1 MGKLLT
7 AAQIDAYERD
17 GYVAPLRV
25 MSEEAAGALRAKL
38 EAAEAAT
45 GGPFAGKLRF
55 KPHLIF
61 TFLDELVRDVRV
73 LDGVEDVLG
82 PDLLCW
88 ASSFFTKE
96 ARDPGYVS
104 WHQDSTYWGLSEPDV
119 TTAWVALSESTRE
132 NGCMRVIPGSHKRDQ
147 IGHIDTHARANM
159 LSRGQVV
166 SCEVD
171 ESEAAD
177 IVLRPGEM
185 SLHHVRLIHGSEPNP
200 TDQRRIG
207 FAIRYIP
214 PRVRQ
219 INGPRDSAVLA
230 RGEDRFGH
238 FESEP
243 PPVADLHPAALEAH
257 RRSAELHGTL
267 LYRGTDRVAY
277 S

>member
-7 AAQIDAYERD
+7 EAQIEAYARD
-17 GYVAPLRV
+17 GYVAPVRV
-25 MSEEAAGALRAKL
+25 MSEAAAGALRARL
-38 EAAEAAT
+38 EAAEADA
-45 GGPFAGKLRF
+45 GGPLAGKLRF

-61 TFLDELVRDVRV
+61 TFLDRLVRDDRV

-82 PDLLCW
+82 PDLMCW

-132 NGCMRVIPGSHKRDQ
+132 NGCMRVVPGSHTTDQ
-147 IGHIDTHARANM
+147 IRHIDTHAAANM

-166 SCEVD
+166 NCEVD
-171 ESEAAD
+171 ESEAVD

-200 TDQRRIG
+200 TDRRRIG
-207 FAIRYIP
+207 FAMRYIP
-214 PRVRQ
+214 TYVRQ
-219 INGPRDSAVLA
+219 TNGPRDSAVLV
-230 RGEDRFGH
+230 RGEDRYGH
-238 FESEP
+238 FEMEP
-243 PPVADLHPAALEAH
+243 PPVADLHPAAMEAH
-257 RRSAELHGTL
+257 RRSAELHGQL
-267 LYRGTDRVAY
+267 LYQGTDRPAY

>member
-7 AAQIDAYERD
+7 EAQTGAYERD

-25 MSEEAAGALRAKL
+25 MSEDDAARLRAKL
-38 EAAEAAT
+38 EAAEAET
-45 GGPFAGKLRF
+45 GGPLAGKLRF

-61 TFLDELVRDVRV
+61 TFLDGLVRNERV

-82 PDLLCW
+82 PDILCW

-104 WHQDSTYWGLSEPDV
+104 WHQDSTYWGLSAPDV
-119 TTAWVALSESTRE
+119 TTAWVALSPSRRD
-132 NGCMRVIPGSHKRDQ
+132 NGCMRAIPGSHKRDQ
-147 IGHIDTHARANM
+147 IAHTDTHAGANM

-166 SCEVD
+166 NCEVD
-171 ESEAAD
+171 ESEAVD

-200 TDQRRIG
+200 SDDRRIG
-207 FAIRYIP
+207 FAMRYIP
-214 PRVRQ
+214 PHIRQ
-219 INGPRDSAVLA
+219 TNGPRDSAVLV
-230 RGEDRFGH
+230 RGEDRFGN
-238 FESEP
+238 FEPEP
-243 PPVADLHPAALEAH
+243 APAADLHPAAMAAH
-257 RRSAELHGTL
+257 TRAAALHGQL
-267 LYRGTDRVAY
+267 LYRGTARAAY

>member
-7 AAQIDAYERD
+7 PQQIEAYRRD
-17 GYVAPLRV
+17 GYAAPLRV
-25 MSEEAAGALRAKL
+25 MSEDAALALRARL
-38 EAAEAAT
+38 EEAEAAA
-45 GGPFAGKLRF
+45 GGPLQGQLRF

-61 TFLDELVRDVRV
+61 TFLDDLVRNDRL

-119 TTAWVALSESTRE
+119 TTAWVALSPSRRD

-147 IGHIDTHARANM
+147 IAHTDTHARANM

-166 SCEVD
+166 NCEVD
-171 ESEAAD
+171 ESEAVD

-200 TDQRRIG
+200 SDDRRIG
-207 FAIRYIP
+207 FAMRYIP
-214 PRVRQ
+214 THIRQ
-219 INGPRDSAVLA
+219 TNGPRDSAVLV
-230 RGEDRFGH
+230 RGEDRFGN
-238 FESEP
+238 FEPEP
-243 PPVADLHPAALEAH
+243 APPADLHPAALAAH
-257 RRSAELHGTL
+257 TRAAALHGQL
-267 LYRGTDRVAY
+267 LYQGTERAAY